1 MAASMRKQLKSV
13 LGRVAG
19 LTGAYE
25 RRFRSQMTIV
35 AFHRVNDRLVG
46 DPLTCSTAKFEAF
59 CDFFRAHFRVLPLS
73 EQVAGA
79 RAGKDL
85 GGTLSI
91 TFDDGY
97 LDNSEVAAPILRRLQ
112 LPATFLVTTGFIGSQ
127 ITPPWDRNLAE
138 QPGWMSWDHLRAL
151 HSEGFEIGCHTDSH
165 LDMGKADAETVQ
177 ADLALSKQKLIDALR
192 TSSARLFAYP
202 FGGPEHISQR
212 SRELV
217 REAGFTCCLSCHGGI
232 NAVTPD
238 PFELNRIAVDQ
249 WYTNPNVFAFEMLTG
264 PPAYSAADS
273 RGGLMSLSSCS
284 L

>member
-1 MAASMRKQLKSV
+1 
-13 LGRVAG
+13 
-19 LTGAYE
+19 
-25 RRFRSQMTIV
+25 MTIV

-59 CDFFRAHFRVLPLS
+59 CSFFRAHFRVLPLS

-97 LDNSEVAAPILRRLQ
+97 LDNSEIAAPILRRLQ

-127 ITPPWDRNLAE
+127 ITPPWDRHLPE
-138 QPGWMSWDHLRAL
+138 QPGWMSWNDVRAL

-165 LDMGKADAETVQ
+165 LDMGKADAETVW
-177 ADLALSKQKLIDALR
+177 ADLALSKQKLLDALH
-192 TSSARLFAYP
+192 TSSVQLFAYP

-249 WYTNPNVFAFEMLTG
+249 WYTNPHVFAFEMLTG

-273 RGGLMSLSSCS
+273 RGGQMSLSSSS